1 MKDALTKWHGM
12 VWEFRRQMTGYWP
25 YRGTLRAAR
34 QVVSEMG
41 EVLDALDRLEYG
53 QDDRTRQYDP
63 EKLDVLDELA
73 DVAMMTLTAM
83 GERAPLD
90 EWAEQWEWEEEQWGG
105 RHYSTLYEDLDEI
118 DALVMLVKDFFA
130 CAAVPH
136 PSPVS
141 LAGFGGLVVWRISEY
156 AGMDLTLRLQRRFD
170 RIFRKHHPDGQ
181 RLARLEVERNGGFEW
196 ACPTCG
202 MEQVPYPGG
211 LGRAPDGI
219 AYQNETPGEYVVADF
234 AGYHPE

>member
-1 MKDALTKWHGM
+1 MKDALTKWRGM
-12 VWEFRRQMTGYWP
+12 VWEFRRQMAGYWP
-25 YRGTLRAAR
+25 TPDTLDAAR
-34 QVVSEMG
+34 FAVTEIG
-41 EVLDALDRLEYG
+41 EAMDAFLRLDGGYARN
-53 QDDRTRQYDP
+53 RQRDP
-63 EKLDVLDELA
+63 DVLDELA

-90 EWAEQWEWEEEQWGG
+90 EWAEQWQGEEADVWGI
-105 RHYSTLYEDLDEI
+105 YEDLDEI

-156 AGMDLTLRLQRRFD
+156 AGMDLEARLKRRFD

-181 RLARLEVERNGGFEW
+181 QLAKLEQERNGQADG
-196 ACPTCG
+196 PTNG
-202 MEQVPYPGG
+202 ASGGIVYRSETGVPYD
-211 LGRAPDGI
+211 AKD
-219 AYQNETPGEYVVADF
+219 Y
-234 AGYHPE
+234 AGYFPE